1 MEVTTS
7 TRSRTRNSRRSCAE
21 TGQTLAEGST
31 FAPRQTSRS
40 RRCSA
45 RHLQDQAAPRGRVQQ
60 QATSTTPQS
69 HAPRH
74 CCLIC
79 CAPKST
85 SSFPSTTSRLVT
97 QRWSTL
103 SSTRRNAGARTPRSG
118 NKVQSCC
125 PRDVV
130 WTKTRRL
137 RQNNTSKR
145 PSLCDLYAMWPSL
158 CDGISHLLSIASLV
172 NSCGEVSHTLAIP

>member
-45 RHLQDQAAPRGRVQQ
+45 PPSGPGGTSRTGAAADDLYYPSV
-60 QATSTTPQS
+60 
-69 HAPRH
+69 
-74 CCLIC
+74 
-79 CAPKST
+79 
-85 SSFPSTTSRLVT
+85 PSTTSRLVT
-97 QRWSTL
+97 QRWSSTL